1 MAPSAAPP
9 DRAPGDT
16 VGVPIG
22 SLIRK
27 FQGRMGYYRHDG
39 RDLPSCYYHPY
50 NPEIYRIGRIEG
62 SATPCDQVETVLGRR
77 TRCPCYRTTLGTT
90 SQSEAFVPP
99 LDLYLSYCSAR
110 TFQLLEA
117 NSIAAGIRAAY
128 ARGRGRVPSSR
139 TLLPPPPAAATPS
152 STNTLS
158 SSTTTSSLCLLAGT
172 FITSLSLS
180 LLRSRGADPIR
191 SAPSPPSIFSGVRA
205 ASGIYTIGAPLTL

>member
-16 VGVPIG
+16 VGVPIVIDRG
-22 SLIRK
+22 PKGIAQNLSNRPYRRFCNPMRPGRNRPRPPYSLPLLPHYPRDYLSSV
-27 FQGRMGYYRHDG
+27 RVVTRAYR
-39 RDLPSCYYHPY
+39 
-50 NPEIYRIGRIEG
+50 
-62 SATPCDQVETVLGRR
+62 ATPLHYVE
-77 TRCPCYRTTLGTT
+77 
-90 SQSEAFVPP
+90 SEAFVPP